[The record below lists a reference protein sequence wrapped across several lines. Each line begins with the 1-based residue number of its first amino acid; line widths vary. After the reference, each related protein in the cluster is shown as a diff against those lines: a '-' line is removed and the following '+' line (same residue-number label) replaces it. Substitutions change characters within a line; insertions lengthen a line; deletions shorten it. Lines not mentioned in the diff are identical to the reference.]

1 MSLTAG
7 VMFWLWFMSTFVAGG
22 GGRLAG
28 RGRGRWELG
37 GEWSADPAED
47 LRGACQWEIWTRW
60 RRKAYIKTLQE
71 LVSGDMSGEG
81 GMGEPGEHEAVGASV
96 HTAS

>member
-1 MSLTAG
+1 M
-7 VMFWLWFMSTFVAGG
+7 
-22 GGRLAG
+22 
-28 RGRGRWELG
+28 
-37 GEWSADPAED
+37 
-47 LRGACQWEIWTRW
+47 
-60 RRKAYIKTLQE
+60 KTLQE